1 MLNGTVVYN
10 FMTVKQL
17 GKRVYK
23 IKKKLDK
30 ETKFEKRLDL
40 LEDLAVIVVVL
51 LRRNRNNNEVMNYA
65 GTELDKLKALVK

>member
-17 GKRVYK
+17 GKRVDK

-40 LEDLAVIVVVL
+40 LEDLTVIVVVL
-51 LRRNRNNNEVMNYA
+51 LRRCRHDVKVVNY
-65 GTELDKLKALVK
+65 TMTKLDDLEALVK

>member
-17 GKRVYK
+17 GKCVDK

-40 LEDLAVIVVVL
+40 LEDLTVIVVVL
-51 LRRNRNNNEVMNYA
+51 LRRNRNNNEIMNYA